1 MEAAERT
8 SQVVQGRTGDQAS
21 SLRELVSSRKK
32 EASRFEGLRSIAVV
46 SGKGG
51 VGKTNLS
58 VNLALALGE
67 MGFRTAILDADL
79 GLANADL
86 LFGIVP
92 RHHLGHVIR
101 GEWEVGEILLPISD
115 RVSLIPGGAGVQEL
129 ADLDEQQQ
137 SHLIEKLSVLEGK
150 VDVLLVDTGAGIH
163 KNVLSFAL
171 AADQALLLTTTEP
184 TAIRDSY
191 GVLKSLVMA
200 ATGKLDV
207 SLVVNMAGS
216 DEEAFSVADRVQM
229 AAEQFLNLDIPY
241 IGYVLWDRSVGD
253 SVKLRRPFLQNDPD
267 SAAARCVRVVA
278 RRLIRGGPEPE
289 QPPRGRGLKAFM
301 FRLSKRMQLRG

>member
-101 GEWEVGEILLPISD
+101 GEREVGEILLPISD

-150 VDVLLVDTGAGIH
+150 VAKWWMPDAVEFVDS
-163 KNVLSFAL
+163 LP
-171 AADQALLLTTTEP
+171 LT
-184 TAIRDSY
+184 
-191 GVLKSLVMA
+191 
-200 ATGKLDV
+200 ATGKLWK
-207 SLVVNMAGS
+207 
-216 DEEAFSVADRVQM
+216 
-229 AAEQFLNLDIPY
+229 AELKKRFKD
-241 IGYVLWDRSVGD
+241 YVLEGI
-253 SVKLRRPFLQNDPD
+253 
-267 SAAARCVRVVA
+267 AR
-278 RRLIRGGPEPE
+278 
-289 QPPRGRGLKAFM
+289 
-301 FRLSKRMQLRG
+301 

>member
-92 RHHLGHVIR
+92 KYDSDEVKMTITLKENFIPWRKDWGKGWQFEPLECTLYLNTVLGHDFWTKQPTKYESGYYPFSTRIR
-101 GEWEVGEILLPISD
+101 PNLGFGERFTYQIPNNRRK
-115 RVSLIPGGAGVQEL
+115 RV
-129 ADLDEQQQ
+129 
-137 SHLIEKLSVLEGK
+137 
-150 VDVLLVDTGAGIH
+150 
-163 KNVLSFAL
+163 
-171 AADQALLLTTTEP
+171 
-184 TAIRDSY
+184 
-191 GVLKSLVMA
+191 KSLTLFYELSTNDIYFMRFYRNGNA
-200 ATGKLDV
+200 GFWDV
-207 SLVVNMAGS
+207 FGLSIGAK
-216 DEEAFSVADRVQM
+216 VQY
-229 AAEQFLNLDIPY
+229 L
-241 IGYVLWDRSVGD
+241 
-253 SVKLRRPFLQNDPD
+253 
-267 SAAARCVRVVA
+267 
-278 RRLIRGGPEPE
+278 
-289 QPPRGRGLKAFM
+289 
-301 FRLSKRMQLRG
+301 

>member
-101 GEWEVGEILLPISD
+101 GEREVGEILLPISD
-115 RVSLIPGGAGVQEL
+115 RVSLITGGAGVQEL

-184 TAIRDSY
+184 TAIRDCY
-191 GVLKSLVMA
+191 GVLKSLTLVSS
-200 ATGKLDV
+200 GKLDV

-229 AAEQFLNLDIPY
+229 AAGQFLNLDIPY
-241 IGYVLWDRSVGD
+241 VGYVLWDRSVGD
-253 SVKLRRPFLQNDPD
+253 AVKLRRPFLQNQPD

-278 RRLIRGGPEPE
+278 RRLIRSGSEPE
-289 QPPRGRGLKAFM
+289 QAPGGRGLKAFL
-301 FRLSKRMQLRG
+301 FRLSKRLQLKG